1 MASNQKTN
9 EDNDGDRTPTK
20 VITNQSAVISEF
32 DLIKEV
38 AVQMN
43 EYYAQQQTKEKSRPH
58 QRLKS
63 AQQMNLMINYNQVPN
78 D

>member
-1 MASNQKTN
+1 MASNQKMN
-9 EDNDGDRTPTK
+9 EENEGDRTPTK
-20 VITNQSAVISEF
+20 IITSQSAVISEF

-43 EYYAQQQTKEKSRPH
+43 EHYAQQQSKEKSRPH

-63 AQQMNLMINYNQVPN
+63 A
-78 D
+78 